1 MTKEELI
8 DIISK
13 YTDLK
18 NEAEERLTM
27 IETRVSVSVQEVA
40 AYCGTLEIYYTRDQY
55 GDNELYNIDLPYEFL
70 TAAPGEELNSVINA
84 YYAEQRR
91 KKEEQEER
99 SKRAKEER
107 ERAEYERLKQ
117 KFEKEYKE

>member
-18 NEAEERLTM
+18 NEAEERLR
-27 IETRVSVSVQEVA
+27 IIKPEASVEEIA
-40 AYCGTLEIYYTRDQY
+40 AYNGALDIYYSYNWVD
-55 GDNELYNIDLPYEFL
+55 DNEWYDIELPYEFL
-70 TAAPGEELNSVINA
+70 TAAPGEEFNAVVNA
-84 YYAEQRR
+84 YYAEERR
-91 KKEEQEER
+91 KEEER
-99 SKRAKEER
+99 EKKRNEDFEER

-117 KFEKEYKE
+117 KFGG